1 MFEFRG
7 VRGARG
13 GEKFLSRCSMS
24 IPTSPDDLSLDE
36 FLKRYPWPEEWLQK
50 GKPMHFFWKF
60 DLPVSTVQLWPYLAD
75 LSTFNRR
82 VGLGEMKFTEKNG
95 RLQGFAVNVGKK
107 MYWEE
112 VPWEWEYG
120 REFSHARVYSSGL
133 PYYMR
138 ARYLF
143 DETKPGHCRL
153 TVYLSWIPR
162 GPVSRLL
169 INIGLKQIKTG
180 YYKALKEIVEAIQK
194 QTVPPS
200 NAPSVKLTDAVKDR
214 LKTIRQRLGEG
225 GVQAALADKMI
236 RFVETASDDAIYR
249 IRVKPLS
256 RDWNVREKELLLAFL
271 QATRLGLFNLTWDV
285 LCPHCRGV
293 RNEMKNLGDLPKRGN
308 CEVCKIDFDATTF
321 NVLEVTFH
329 VHPSIRAVGKKVF
342 CAAEPG
348 TKPHIKM
355 KKTINPK
362 NELALKTLLS
372 LGRYRLRVEGME
384 VYNLLDISD
393 DYTQDQVLWQ
403 DSHSQQNF
411 NSAHFPTVVLKNTA
425 PEAKTF
431 VLEENSTDQDT
442 LRPVDLFSF
451 QGFRDLFS
459 HEALSS
465 DIKLEVGVQTILFTD
480 LVGSTKFYEVEGDT
494 VAFAEVRNHFLK
506 AYDVVKKYD
515 GAVVKTIG
523 DAVMAAFAN
532 SLDAMKA
539 AVELQKYF
547 NGTNPETRLRLR
559 VTLNSGSCLAV
570 NLNSNIDY
578 FGNTVNLSAKIQ
590 STSNAG
596 QIGFT
601 ESVANDAEVRKYL
614 QESKLPVEKLD
625 FEMKWAKK
633 TIPVYRVEVK

>member
-1 MFEFRG
+1 MSSTKSFETNQG
-7 VRGARG
+7 MTLD
-13 GEKFLSRCSMS
+13 KFL
-24 IPTSPDDLSLDE
+24 E
-36 FLKRYPWPEEWLQK
+36 KYPWPSDWLAK

-60 DLPVSTVQLWPYLAD
+60 DLPVAAEKLWPYLAD
-75 LSTFNRR
+75 LSTFNKR

-95 RLQGFAVNVGKK
+95 RLQGFAMNVGTR
-107 MYWEE
+107 MVWEE

-120 REFSHARVYSSGL
+120 REFSHARVYSEGL
-133 PYYMR
+133 PYYMK

-143 DETKPGHCRL
+143 EEIKPGQTRL

-162 GPVSRLL
+162 GLKARLL
-169 INIGLKQIKTG
+169 INIGLIQIKQG
-180 YYKALKEIVEAIQK
+180 YVKALGEIVKAIQG
-194 QTVPPS
+194 QAPPIPVGPAFKFS
-200 NAPSVKLTDAVKDR
+200 PAVKEKLNR
-214 LKTIRQRLGEG
+214 IRQDLVKAGILP
-225 GVQAALADKMI
+225 ALADQMV
-236 RFVETASDDAIYR
+236 RYVETASDDTLYR
-249 IRVKPLS
+249 IRVKPLA
-256 RDWNVREKELLLAFL
+256 REWNVREKELLLAFL
-271 QATRLGLFNLTWDV
+271 TATRLGLFNLTWDV

-293 RNEMKNLGDLPKRGN
+293 RNEMRNLGDLPKRGN
-308 CEVCKIDFDATTF
+308 CEVCKIDFDATSF

-329 VHPSIRAVGKKVF
+329 VNPSIRPIEKKLF

-355 KKTINPK
+355 QKTIRPK
-362 NELALKTLLS
+362 DELSLGTLLS
-372 LGRYRLRVEGME
+372 QGRYRLRIQGKE
-384 VYNLLDISD
+384 VYNLLDITD
-393 DYTQDQVLWQ
+393 DVAGNQVLWKDIAAQ
-403 DSHSQQNF
+403 ENF
-411 NSAHFPTVVLKNTA
+411 QSVHFPTVVLQNTSA
-425 PEAKTF
+425 EARTF
-431 VLEENSTDQDT
+431 ILEENKTDQDT

-459 HEALSS
+459 EQALSA

-480 LVGSTKFYEVEGDT
+480 LVGSTQFYELEGDT
-494 VAFAEVRNHFLK
+494 VAFAEVRQHFLK
-506 AYDVVKKYD
+506 AYESIVKHD

-523 DAVMAAFAN
+523 DAVMAAFAHP
-532 SLDAMKA
+532 LDAMKA
-539 AVELQKYF
+539 AVEMQKYF
-547 NGTNPETRLRLR
+547 NGHNPETRLRLR

-601 ESVANDAEVRKYL
+601 QSVADDAEVKNFLGENR
-614 QESKLPVEKLD
+614 LPAQKLD